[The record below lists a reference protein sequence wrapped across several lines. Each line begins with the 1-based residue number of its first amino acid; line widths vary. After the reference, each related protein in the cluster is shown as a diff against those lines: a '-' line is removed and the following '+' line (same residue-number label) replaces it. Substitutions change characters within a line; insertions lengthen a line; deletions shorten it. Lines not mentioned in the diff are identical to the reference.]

1 MRQMLPEHTEKG
13 HLNQADGSGGKG
25 EHGGDGE
32 HLQGASLLDISAS
45 RNTVSK
51 EEVA

>member
-1 MRQMLPEHTEKG
+1 MLPEHTEKC
-13 HLNQADGSGGKG
+13 HLNQADGG
-25 EHGGDGE
+25 EVKE
-32 HLQGASLLDISAS
+32 STVETGAPARCLTAGDISAS